1 MKHRY
6 YDYYDTIPKK
16 ALDYYSS
23 TRSHEKK
30 KRHE

>member
-16 ALDYYSS
+16 AFDYYSS